1 MELFV
6 SFNPQLSIIKLQS
19 SIRLCIVHNRALEAV
34 SMVPMVDD
42 QPMEECT
49 KQEQQRRRRWAAT
62 SMMMEVG
69 VDNE

>member
-6 SFNPQLSIIKLQS
+6 SFNPQLSIINTQS
-19 SIRLCIVHNRALEAV
+19 SIGICIVHNRALEAV